1 MAPMPDSFVS
11 ADPRARRRLDPVE
24 LAEGSPGG
32 PLRFD
37 GRFHVMGVVNVTPD
51 SFSDGGD
58 FFDHRAAIEHAST
71 LVEQGADIV
80 DIGGESTRPGAD
92 PVSLQEEIE
101 RVVPVVEAVADRHD
115 IRISID
121 TTKAEV
127 ARRAVD
133 AGAGIVNDISGLGF
147 DEAMAETVA
156 DLDAAL
162 VLMHIQGTPETMQA
176 SIDYQDLVDDI
187 RSFFDERIERAVRA
201 GIDTSNIILDPGI
214 GFGKT
219 VEQNYRLIRELNA
232 FFDFDRPLLL
242 GPSRKSFL
250 GALLDKPPKQ
260 RDWGTAAAVAC
271 GLFAGADIVRVHDVA
286 EMVDVARTTE
296 AICGGVEQIQEAP

>member
-11 ADPRARRRLDPVE
+11 ASTRSRRRLQPVT
-24 LAEGSPGG
+24 LAADATGEPLTFEG
-32 PLRFD
+32 D
-37 GRFHVMGVVNVTPD
+37 FHVMGVVNVTPD

-58 FFDHRAAIEHAST
+58 FFDHQTAIEHAGE

-92 PVSLQEEIE
+92 PVSLEEE
-101 RVVPVVEAVADRHD
+101 LQRVIPVVEAVAERHD
-115 IRISID
+115 VRISID

-127 ARRAVD
+127 ARQAVE

-147 DEAMAETVA
+147 DEAMADAVA

-162 VLMHIQGTPETMQA
+162 VLMHIQGTPETMQE
-176 SIDYQDLVDDI
+176 SIDYADLVDDI
-187 RSFFDERIERAVRA
+187 RAFFDERIERALQA
-201 GIDTSNIILDPGI
+201 GVDRDKIILDPGI

-219 VEQNYRLIRELNA
+219 VEQNYQLIRELDG

-250 GALLDKPPKQ
+250 GAVLDKPPKE
-260 RDWGTAAAVAC
+260 RDWGTAATVAC
-271 GLFAGADIVRVHDVA
+271 GLFAGADIVRVHDVE
-286 EMVDVARTTE
+286 EMVDVARVTE
-296 AICGGVEQIQEAP
+296 AICGAR